1 MISKFKLSACMAL
14 FLCLGT
20 GQPSQGQN
28 RKEAAQIVDFV
39 TREADRQVDV
49 TVDGK
54 LFTSFCWYG
63 NVFKPVLYPVLTAKG
78 TEVTRGFPLKTR
90 AGERT
95 DHPHQIGVW
104 LTYGNVNGNDFWG
117 NGSQGLGKKN
127 ANGGS
132 IKHLKVEKVQGGNGE
147 GILVST
153 ESWTDSTGRE
163 LLSES
168 AEYHFIARGATRM
181 VDRIT
186 TLKATGGDVTFAD
199 TKEGMFGMRVARQL
213 ELPAKG
219 DVTLT
224 DAQGNPT
231 VVKAL
236 AGPAVYGNY
245 KSSEGIEGEN
255 VWSTRAKW
263 MNLYGNIDTEKITL
277 VIFDHPSNP
286 YYPTFWHSRGY
297 GLFAANPLGAK
308 DFTKGKET
316 LNFSLPAGKSV
327 TFRFRLLVQ
336 SGSHLTDAEIN
347 SSAAEFAKRY

>member
-54 LFTSFCWYG
+54 LFTSFCWYD
-63 NVFKPVLYPVLTAKG
+63 NVFKPVLYPVMTASG

-90 AGERT
+90 EGERN

-117 NGSQGLGKKN
+117 NGSQGLGRKN
-127 ANGGS
+127 ANGGV
-132 IKHLKVEKVQGGNGE
+132 IRHLKVEKLQGGKGE
-147 GILVST
+147 GILVSQ
-153 ESWTDSTGRE
+153 ESWTDSTGKE
-163 LLSES
+163 LLAERT
-168 AEYHFIARGATRM
+168 EYHFIARGEVRM

-186 TLKATGGDVTFAD
+186 TLTAKQNVAFAD

-213 ELPAKG
+213 ELPSRG

-231 VVKAL
+231 LVKAL
-236 AGPAVYGNY
+236 NNKAVSGNY
-245 KSSEGIEGEN
+245 RSSEGIEGEN
-255 VWSTRAKW
+255 VWSTRARW
-263 MNLYGNIDTEKITL
+263 MNLFGNIGNEKISL
-277 VIFDHPSNP
+277 VIFDHPGNP
-286 YYPTFWHSRGY
+286 NYPTFWHSRGY

-327 TFRFRLLVQ
+327 TFRFRLLVH

-347 SSAAEFAKRY
+347 ATAAEFAKNY

>member
-54 LFTSFCWYG
+54 LFTSFCWYD
-63 NVFKPVLYPVLTAKG
+63 NVFKPVLYPVMTASG

-90 AGERT
+90 EGERN

-117 NGSQGLGKKN
+117 NGSQGLGRKN
-127 ANGGS
+127 ANGGV
-132 IKHLKVEKVQGGNGE
+132 IRHLKVEKLQGGKGE
-147 GILVST
+147 GILVSQ
-153 ESWTDSTGRE
+153 ESWTDSTGKE
-163 LLSES
+163 LLAERT
-168 AEYHFIARGATRM
+168 EYHFIARGEVRM

-186 TLKATGGDVTFAD
+186 TLTAKQNVAFAD

-213 ELPAKG
+213 ELPSRG

-231 VVKAL
+231 LVKAL
-236 AGPAVYGNY
+236 NNKTVSGNY
-245 KSSEGIEGEN
+245 RSSEGIEGEN
-255 VWSTRAKW
+255 VWSTRARW
-263 MNLYGNIDTEKITL
+263 MNLFGNIGNEKISL
-277 VIFDHPSNP
+277 VIFDHPGNP
-286 YYPTFWHSRGY
+286 NYPTFWHSRGY

-327 TFRFRLLVQ
+327 TFRFRLLVH

-347 SSAAEFAKRY
+347 ATAAEFAKNY